1 MPTNKETKSNL
12 LNEIKYLV
20 LPKIKIN
27 KIKGKLW
34 YTFKGMFGKD
44 DFEAGEKKR
53 VENWEWVRV
62 VFSWKGERERKFMGP
77 GFPLGPPK
85 LNLSKLERK

>member
-1 MPTNKETKSNL
+1 MKF
-12 LNEIKYLV
+12 KYLV

-44 DFEAGEKKR
+44 DFEEVKKKK
-53 VENWEWVRV
+53 
-62 VFSWKGERERKFMGP
+62 SG
-77 GFPLGPPK
+77 K
-85 LNLSKLERK
+85 LRMSVSGV

>member
-1 MPTNKETKSNL
+1 MSKSFYCEFYVKTNNKKKVWIQIVQLMPTNKETKSNL

-44 DFEAGEKKR
+44 DFEEGEKKK
-53 VENWEWVRV
+53 
-62 VFSWKGERERKFMGP
+62 SG
-77 GFPLGPPK
+77 K
-85 LNLSKLERK
+85 LRMSASGV